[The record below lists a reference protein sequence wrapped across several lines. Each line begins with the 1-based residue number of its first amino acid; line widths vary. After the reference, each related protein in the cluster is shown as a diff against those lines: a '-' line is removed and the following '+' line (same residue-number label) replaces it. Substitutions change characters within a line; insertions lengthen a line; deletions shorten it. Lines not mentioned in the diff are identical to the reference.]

1 MVFFS
6 ATLMAAVRR
15 PCYSALVVCCAL
27 GTGIAGCRAADRGA
41 ETPQAI
47 TTVDD
52 TGREITLTA
61 PAQRVVS
68 LVPSGTDIL
77 LALGASHVLV
87 GRTDYD
93 TASELAALPSV
104 GGGLDPSLERLV
116 ALNPDFVI
124 AWAEAGPTSLRS
136 QLEPLGVSVFG
147 LRSQDTADVF
157 RSIQRLGHVVG
168 RDSAAVRLAQKV
180 RDALSSVHT
189 SVASRPFPS
198 VLYLVEHDPPMIA
211 GPTTFVGQVIGIAG
225 GTHAFPDVAA
235 LWPQISLEEI
245 VRRQP
250 DVIILPSLTSL
261 EPFIDRLRE
270 TPGWRDLRAVRTG
283 RVIQIPPELLSR
295 PGPQL
300 AEAAR
305 LLRDRLHPD
314 VASTR

>member
-1 MVFFS
+1 MV
-6 ATLMAAVRR
+6 AVRR
-15 PCYSALVVCCAL
+15 PFGAVLVACCAF
-27 GTGIAGCRAADRGA
+27 GTWFAGCRTADRGA
-41 ETPQAI
+41 EAPQAI

-52 TGREITLTA
+52 TGREIILTA

-77 LALGASHVLV
+77 MALGASHALV

-93 TASELAALPSV
+93 TASEIADLPSV

-136 QLEPLGVSVFG
+136 QLEPLGVTVFG

-168 RDSAAVRLAQKV
+168 RDSAARHLAQHV
-180 RDALSSVHT
+180 RDVLSSVHA
-189 SVASRPFPS
+189 SVADRRSPS

-235 LWPQISLEEI
+235 LWPQVSLEEI

-250 DVIILPSLTSL
+250 DVIVLPSLVSL
-261 EPFIDRLRE
+261 QPFIDRLRQ

-283 RVIQIPPELLSR
+283 RVVQIPPELLSR

-305 LLRDRLHPD
+305 LLRDRLHAD